1 MNKFFGFGLIALI
14 ASVSAHA
21 IFIDMIEI
29 SDDVSIN
36 NNISCT
42 TCNFVGN
49 FVKHE
54 IDQGNQTISNITHF
68 IEEICDEI
76 KGPSAQECLL
86 VVKTIR
92 EMVNL
97 FSQGFNVTQICH
109 KLGFCP

>member
-54 IDQGNQTISNITHF
+54 IVLSVSIQKDSTNCFTYETLSWYLYAVR
-68 IEEICDEI
+68 
-76 KGPSAQECLL
+76 P
-86 VVKTIR
+86 
-92 EMVNL
+92 
-97 FSQGFNVTQICH
+97 
-109 KLGFCP
+109 